1 MHYFVWFV
9 LLLLTSGLVSCGA
22 ISSGDSSGQKDPD
35 TNPQKPVDPQEL
47 HYPNVDAEVFSVSC
61 YRCHSHLFGVT
72 RGGVALDSYAE
83 ASFNAARI
91 YQAAIV
97 EKRMPLGGMLTVRQY
112 ELLKAWL
119 ESGAPALELEVAPVT
134 LQE

>member
-1 MHYFVWFV
+1 MHHLVRYV
-9 LLLLTSGLVSCGA
+9 LLLLTLGLVACGA
-22 ISSGDSSGQKDPD
+22 ISSGGDSSKDPD

-119 ESGAPALELEVAPVT
+119 EAGAPAFEARVAPDA
-134 LQE
+134 LAD

>member
-1 MHYFVWFV
+1 MRHLFRFG
-9 LLLLTSGLVSCGA
+9 LLLLTSGLVACGA

-47 HYPNVDAEVFSVSC
+47 HYPNVDAEVFSISC

-91 YQAAIV
+91 YQAAII
-97 EKRMPLGGMLTVRQY
+97 EKRMPLGGMLNARQF

-119 ESGAPALELEVAPVT
+119 EAGAPAFETGVAPMT
-134 LQE
+134 SAD

>member
-1 MHYFVWFV
+1 MHYLFRFG
-9 LLLLTSGLVSCGA
+9 LLLLTSGLIACGA
-22 ISSGDSSGQKDPD
+22 ISSGDSSRPKNPD

-91 YQAAIV
+91 YQAAII
-97 EKRMPLGGMLTVRQY
+97 EKRMPLGGMLNARQF

-119 ESGAPALELEVAPVT
+119 EAGVPAFETGVAPLT
-134 LQE
+134 LPD